1 MRHGSLEAARE
12 NRHIDAMTTLPK
24 PLSTDEAVSPVMDEA
39 PAEVKAWQAEKI
51 KAGLR
56 DADQGRFAS
65 KEAVE
70 AIVQKF
76 IPNG

>member
-1 MRHGSLEAARE
+1 
-12 NRHIDAMTTLPK
+12 MTTSPK
-24 PLSTDEAVSPVMDEA
+24 PLSTDDAVSLVVDEA
-39 PAEVKAWQAEKI
+39 PADVKAWQAEKI

-65 KEAVE
+65 KKTIK

-76 IPNG
+76 VPNG